1 MKLSVILCRWLES
14 PLPVL
19 EAVLTSSADEL
30 AAPRP
35 TCDMSEPSQSRR
47 DSRVSLPSP
56 CAMKDNRVSLPSPY
70 TQRTVHPNT
79 FSQRDSRVSLPNP
92 YLHRDSR
99 GSLSISPLTEEN
111 LTNTSSHG
119 DILANHSNHR
129 DSLTKQKPP
138 ELEKP
143 KPKAPGLQ
151 KKDSIYSRLAK
162 KKPKS
167 LTFSIPNGK
176 LSRYERDRAI
186 IQHSNLTVFPSKPLP
201 LHNNNNNNN
210 NNNSNNNKNGN
221 NSSDNRRNGT
231 DINSRADGGN
241 NTNSNSFQPIGVC
254 TMKE

>member
-1 MKLSVILCRWLES
+1 MICIQLKIYWKLMKLSVILCRWLES

-35 TCDMSEPSQSRR
+35 TCDMSEPSQSR
-47 DSRVSLPSP
+47 
-56 CAMKDNRVSLPSPY
+56 
-70 TQRTVHPNT
+70 
-79 FSQRDSRVSLPNP
+79 RDSRVSLPNP

>member
-1 MKLSVILCRWLES
+1 MICIQLKIYWKLMKLSVILCRWLES

-99 GSLSISPLTEEN
+99 GRLSISPLTEEN
-111 LTNTSSHG
+111 LTNTSSHT
-119 DILANHSNHR
+119 AQQSHR
-129 DSLTKQKPP
+129 VSQQTSATTQ
-138 ELEKP
+138 
-143 KPKAPGLQ
+143 Q
-151 KKDSIYSRLAK
+151 
-162 KKPKS
+162 
-167 LTFSIPNGK
+167 
-176 LSRYERDRAI
+176 
-186 IQHSNLTVFPSKPLP
+186 Q
-201 LHNNNNNNN
+201 
-210 NNNSNNNKNGN
+210 
-221 NSSDNRRNGT
+221 
-231 DINSRADGGN
+231 
-241 NTNSNSFQPIGVC
+241 Q
-254 TMKE
+254 